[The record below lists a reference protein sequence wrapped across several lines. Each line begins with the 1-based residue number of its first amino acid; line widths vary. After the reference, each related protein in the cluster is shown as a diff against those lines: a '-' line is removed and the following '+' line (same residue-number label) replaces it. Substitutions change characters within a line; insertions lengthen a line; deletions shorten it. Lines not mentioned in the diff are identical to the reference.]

1 MKKFLPIL
9 FIVGATPLP
18 VLSDITHS
26 IQSVASVSTVVASST
41 SERIAASISVAGTN
55 VTPKANTVA
64 GQIGSLDLAD
74 NGIANGVPTVDYD
87 TSFNIVNTGD
97 AFSVS
102 ESYIQAD
109 AVPSL
114 LSATVTNGAVPSL
127 PLLGKNTVV
136 AGGDPGSVAITLDSG
151 QGLTVN
157 LSDMGAGTTAT
168 LQSTIA
174 LGLD

>member
-1 MKKFLPIL
+1 MKKFLPLIL
-9 FIVGATPLP
+9 LAFPTA
-18 VLSDITHS
+18 SFADITHS
-26 IQSVASVSTVVASST
+26 IQSVASVSTVAASAT

-64 GQIGSLDLAD
+64 GQIGSLDLSD

-102 ESYIQAD
+102 ESFIQAD

-151 QGLTVN
+151 QALTVN

-168 LQSTIA
+168 LQSTIT

>member
-1 MKKFLPIL
+1 MNKFLPL
-9 FIVGATPLP
+9 FLLAFPTASFADV
-18 VLSDITHS
+18 THS
-26 IQSVASVSTVVASST
+26 IQSVASVSTLGASAT
-41 SERIAASISVAGTN
+41 SERIGSAISVAGTI

-97 AFSVS
+97 AFSAS
-102 ESYIQAD
+102 ETYIQAD

-114 LSATVTNGAVPSL
+114 LSATVTNGAVPAL

-136 AGGDPGSVAITLDSG
+136 SGGDPGSVAMTLDSG
-151 QGLTVN
+151 QALTVS
-157 LSDMGAGTTAT
+157 LADMGAGTTAT
-168 LQSTIA
+168 LQSTIT

>member
-1 MKKFLPIL
+1 MKKLLPL
-9 FIVGATPLP
+9 LLLAFPTA
-18 VLSDITHS
+18 SFADITHS
-26 IQSVASVSTVVASST
+26 IQSVASVSTLGASST

-102 ESYIQAD
+102 ESYIAAD

-127 PLLGKNTVV
+127 PLLGKNTVI
-136 AGGDPGSVAITLDSG
+136 AGGDPGSVAITMDSG
-151 QGLTVN
+151 GAFTVN
-157 LSDMGAGTTAT
+157 LADMGAGTTAT
-168 LQSTIA
+168 LQTSIT

>member
-1 MKKFLPIL
+1 MKKFLPLIL
-9 FIVGATPLP
+9 LAFPTA
-18 VLSDITHS
+18 SFADITHS
-26 IQSVASVSTVVASST
+26 IQSVASVSTVAASAT

-64 GQIGSLDLAD
+64 GQIGSLDLSD

-168 LQSTIA
+168 LQSTIT

>member
-1 MKKFLPIL
+1 MKKFLSLLLLAFPTAS
-9 FIVGATPLP
+9 FA
-18 VLSDITHS
+18 DITHS

-55 VTPKANTVA
+55 VAPKANTVA

-74 NGIANGVPTVDYD
+74 AGISNGVPTIDYD

-102 ESYIQAD
+102 ETYLQAD

-114 LSATVTNGAVPSL
+114 LSSTVTNGVVTAL
-127 PLLGKNTVV
+127 PLFGKNTVTS
-136 AGGDPGSVAITLDSG
+136 GGDPGSVALTMDSG
-151 QGLTVN
+151 QALTVN
-157 LSDMGAGTTAT
+157 LADMGAGTTAT
-168 LQSTIA
+168 LQTSIS
-174 LGLD
+174 LNLD

>member
-1 MKKFLPIL
+1 MKKFLPLIL
-9 FIVGATPLP
+9 LAFPTASFADV
-18 VLSDITHS
+18 THS
-26 IQSVASVSTVVASST
+26 IQSVASVSTLGASAT
-41 SERIAASISVAGTN
+41 SERIGASISVAGTN
-55 VTPKANTVA
+55 VQPKANTVA

-74 NGIANGVPTVDYD
+74 NGIASGVPTIDYD

-102 ESYIQAD
+102 ESYIAAD

-136 AGGDPGSVAITLDSG
+136 SGGDPGSVAITMDSG
-151 QGLTVN
+151 QALTVN
-157 LSDMGAGTTAT
+157 LADMGAGTTAT
-168 LQSTIA
+168 LQSTIT

>member
-1 MKKFLPIL
+1 MKKFLPLIL
-9 FIVGATPLP
+9 LAFPTVSFAN
-18 VLSDITHS
+18 ITHS
-26 IQSVASVSTVVASST
+26 IQSVASVSTVAASAT
-41 SERIAASISVAGTN
+41 SERIGSSISVAGTN

-64 GQIGSLDLAD
+64 GQIGSLDLSD

-87 TSFNIVNTGD
+87 TSFNVVNTGD
-97 AFSVS
+97 AFSAS
-102 ESYIQAD
+102 ETYIQAD

-168 LQSTIA
+168 LQSTIT